1 MGKNKLA
8 RFSELSTFSNTYQ
21 NYDVKD
27 PKLVDCEGD
36 EVEMKGSWQEKHFK
50 NNNPIV
56 LELACGGGEYTV
68 ALAKK
73 YPDKN
78 VIGVDIKGNRIWKG
92 AKIAMEEN
100 ISNAAFLRTR
110 IEQLDLFFGKDE
122 VSEIWI
128 TFPDPFLR
136 KSKAQRRLTSSRFL
150 KIYRKVLKEN
160 GLVHLKTDDPTLYK
174 FTVDTIE
181 EEKIN
186 MVYHNDD
193 IYSAELF
200 TEELEV
206 KTYYERMHLE
216 HGKTIKYVR
225 YTIN

>member
-1 MGKNKLA
+1 M
-8 RFSELSTFSNTYQ
+8 
-21 NYDVKD
+21 
-27 PKLVDCEGD
+27 VDCEGE

-186 MVYHNDD
+186 MIYHNDD